1 MPRRLAGRGA
11 FMQKLNILYVDDDAS
26 SRLMLTSILEDI
38 GYKVIAVEDSPDA
51 LDLLEGAPFDLI
63 LLSYQLLEMTG
74 AELAREIRG
83 IYPHAPIV
91 LLSGEAVLSAKDLL
105 YVDAYCV
112 EGTTLDELV
121 LTIEGTIPRVLTP
134 GNYAGSSGVWA
145 SST

>member
-1 MPRRLAGRGA
+1 
-11 FMQKLNILYVDDDAS
+11 MQKLNIFYVDDDAC

-38 GYKVIAVEDSPDA
+38 GYKVIAVDDSADA

-63 LLSYQLLEMTG
+63 LLNYQLLDMTG
-74 AELAREIRG
+74 ADLAREIRG
-83 IYPHAPIV
+83 MYPHAPIV

-105 YVDAYCV
+105 YVDTYCA

-121 LTIEGTIPRVLTP
+121 LTIEGTIPRVVTP
-134 GNYAGSSGVWA
+134 GNYAGGPALWA